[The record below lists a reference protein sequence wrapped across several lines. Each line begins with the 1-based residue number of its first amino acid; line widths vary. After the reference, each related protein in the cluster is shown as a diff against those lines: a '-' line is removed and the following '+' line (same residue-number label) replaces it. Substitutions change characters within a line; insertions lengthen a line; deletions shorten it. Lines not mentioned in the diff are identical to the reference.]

1 MWLFS
6 YICACTLKCIQVTRL
21 VDLIPLYNSKKSLRY
36 CTRYNT
42 YYRKACLL
50 TTTLTSS
57 YVLNYFRSWNSGS
70 GYMSYVIFLIIGPI
84 LFSWNSFLWNV
95 IVTLF
100 LFTNLGFLPLL
111 FTLRNLSVIIFFEL
125 KHKLDI
131 FIKRHN
137 FWWAIH
143 LWN

>member
-36 CTRYNT
+36 CTRYT

-50 TTTLTSS
+50 ITTLTSS
-57 YVLNYFRSWNSGS
+57 YVLNYFRSWNSGI

-84 LFSWNSFLWNV
+84 LFSRNSFLWNA

-100 LFTNLGFLPLL
+100 LFYKSRISAIALHLTQSFRNYFLR
-111 FTLRNLSVIIFFEL
+111 TEAQTGHIY
-125 KHKLDI
+125 KM
-131 FIKRHN
+131 
-137 FWWAIH
+137 A
-143 LWN
+143 